1 MAEEP
6 LVTVRLGEAPN
17 QRSLLALGGL
27 AVVGS
32 AALSV
37 FSPPHTMAEAC
48 TAARKVTK
56 IYYQHLSFFTDPG
69 WHTGDIM
76 ITL

>member
-17 QRSLLALGGL
+17 QRSLLALGDL

-37 FSPPHTMAEAC
+37 LSPPHTMAEAC

-56 IYYQHLSFFTDPG
+56 INYRISFFTDPG
-69 WHTGDIM
+69 WHTGGIM